1 MWNTKT
7 PTAILTIIILLSS
20 IDSICQSTTLEELDK
35 TIISLS
41 QKVNILQSEI
51 SKQKVE
57 IKNLNSQLSITNKT
71 IESLKEKMNE
81 NSKEIT
87 TTKEDLG
94 LKIKEN
100 SDISKDKISQISNS
114 LSKNSV
120 YGIVGVVLAILVSGL
135 LYWILSVRQKAN
147 KTEVIT
153 QLSNTKLSIEE
164 SLVKEFAKQTQQID
178 TQLTAI
184 GQQSSILQANPNTE
198 PDHSLALK
206 VASEINLIERNI
218 TLMDSKTKG
227 LKQLYASVGK
237 LKDNLSANG
246 YEMPEL
252 LGKQFHQGM
261 KVIVANS
268 IPDENLEKGAEVI
281 SKILIPQVNFN
292 DKMIQTAQIEV
303 SIGY

>member
-7 PTAILTIIILLSS
+7 LTAILFTIILFSS
-20 IDSICQSTTLEELDK
+20 FESFPQSTTQEELDK

-41 QKVNILQSEI
+41 QKVSLLQSEI

-57 IKNLNSQLSITNKT
+57 IKKLTSQLSITNKT
-71 IESLKEKMNE
+71 IDSLKNKMHE
-81 NSKEIT
+81 NSKEII
-87 TTKEDLG
+87 TTKEDLR
-94 LKIKEN
+94 LIIKETSN
-100 SDISKDKISQISNS
+100 ISDDKITEVSNS

-120 YGIVGVVLAILVSGL
+120 YGIVGVVLAILISGL

-147 KTEVIT
+147 KTEVIEK
-153 QLSNTKLSIEE
+153 LSNTKLSIEE
-164 SLVKEFAKQTQQID
+164 SLVKEFGKQTQLID
-178 TQLTAI
+178 TQLNLI
-184 GQQSSILQANPNTE
+184 GQQSSNLQANPNSE
-198 PDHSLALK
+198 LDHSLALK

-218 TLMDSKTKG
+218 TLMDAKTKG
-227 LKQLYASVGK
+227 LKQLNASVGK

-261 KVIVANS
+261 KVIVASS
-268 IPDENLEKGAEVI
+268 IPDENLEKGSEVI

-292 DKMIQTAQIEV
+292 DKMIQTAQVEISV
-303 SIGY
+303 GY